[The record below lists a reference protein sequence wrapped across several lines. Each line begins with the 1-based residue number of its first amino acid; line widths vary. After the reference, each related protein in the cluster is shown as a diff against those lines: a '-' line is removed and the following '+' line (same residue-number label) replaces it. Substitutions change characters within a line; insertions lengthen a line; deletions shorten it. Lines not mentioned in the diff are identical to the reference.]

1 MRVGTE
7 ETVDRSGQ
15 GRAEIANEI
24 GRQLPY
30 LRRFARAVTGQQALG
45 DAAVRNALQALGTDL
60 PRSDLG
66 LRVFLYRALS
76 RILDRTPT
84 ESHADNSLVA
94 DQAILATRL
103 GDLDPLRRRVLLLT
117 SLEGF
122 TLEETAQILELSGEE
137 TSSLVNAARAELR
150 VQCPSRI
157 LVIEDEPIIAL
168 DISQTLKK
176 SGHTVVGIASTHEE
190 ALALAR
196 EDRPELIL
204 ADIQLA
210 DNSSGLEAVLEILE
224 EITVPVIFITAFPE
238 QLLSGERP
246 EPAFLIT
253 KPFDVET
260 LNVSISQ
267 ALARAASRPN

>member
-1 MRVGTE
+1 
-7 ETVDRSGQ
+7 
-15 GRAEIANEI
+15 
-24 GRQLPY
+24 
-30 LRRFARAVTGQQALG
+30 VTGQQGLG
-45 DAAVRNALQALGTDL
+45 DAAVREALQSLGADL
-60 PRSDLG
+60 PQSDLG

-76 RILDRTPT
+76 RTLDGLPPP
-84 ESHADNSLVA
+84 APVGDSLLA
-94 DQAILATRL
+94 DQAILASRL
-103 GDLDPLRRRVLLLT
+103 GDLDPLCRRVLLLT

-122 TLEETAQILELSGEE
+122 TLEEAAEILELSNEE
-137 TSSLVNAARAELR
+137 TTSLVNAARAELR
-150 VQCPSRI
+150 VQRPSRI

-176 SGHTVVGIASTHEE
+176 SGHTVVGIASTHDE

-267 ALARAASRPN
+267 ALSRTDARPN